1 MSPMKILLAYDG
13 SPEAEAAADEVS
25 RRPWPEG
32 TQVRL
37 ITVLRKSSPS
47 PGSDV
52 RDIYAPLAE
61 RVAASMRK
69 EAYHNIRRVL
79 GRFSARADLEASYEM
94 CEGSVKQ
101 CLLRAI
107 LEWKPDLVV
116 AATAQGRAAKGPG
129 SVAQTLVACA
139 PCTVE
144 IFKTPTA
151 A

>member
-1 MSPMKILLAYDG
+1 MLAYDA
-13 SPEAEAAADEVS
+13 SPEAEAAAEEVS

-37 ITVLRKSSPS
+37 ITVLHKSPPS
-47 PGSDV
+47 PCPDGC
-52 RDIYAPLAE
+52 DIYAPLAE
-61 RVAASMRK
+61 RVAAVMRK
-69 EAYHNIRRVL
+69 EAYHKIRRVL
-79 GRFSARADLEASYEM
+79 EKFATRSDIEASYEL

-116 AATAQGRAAKGPG
+116 AATAQGQAAKGPG